1 MWIGNLMLVL
11 LNLPLI
17 GIWVKLL
24 QVPYRLLFP
33 IIMSFMAIGV
43 YSLSTTGVDVL
54 LMAFFGFAA
63 YALAKLGCSFP
74 QVILAMVLG
83 PAMEENLRRSLQ
95 LSNGDPSVF
104 FTRPISGAIMIA
116 TGVLLLIFIVPAL
129 RRGHAKASAI
139 GDEAR
144 AS

>member
-1 MWIGNLMLVL
+1 VL

-43 YSLSTTGVDVL
+43 YSLSTTGVDVV

-95 LSNGDPSVF
+95 LSDGDASIF
-104 FTRPISGAIMIA
+104 FTRPISGSIMIA
-116 TGVLLLIFIVPAL
+116 TGILLLLFIVPAL
-129 RRGHAKASAI
+129 RRRTRKESAFV
-139 GDEAR
+139 GEAR
-144 AS
+144 V